1 MRKRL
6 LILTVLVLLTISIV
20 GLLVFGF
27 DGEDFG
33 RGMGVHGGAGNSD
46 VRSLSLVLLAV
57 PLILAMGII
66 GYVVAF
72 PNIEERKQGTKLDWI
87 PTVENKESALDAVLR
102 VLDEDEKKVMEV
114 LAHAENQTMLQ
125 KDIRWKT
132 EFSRVK
138 THRVLYRLAKR
149 GTITV
154 EKYYNTNKVALAEW
168 LTQEQEK

>member
-20 GLLVFGF
+20 GLLVFGLD
-27 DGEDFG
+27 DGGFG
-33 RGMGVHGGAGNSD
+33 RGMGVHGGADSN
-46 VRSLSLVLLAV
+46 VRSLSLVLFVVPLVLAV
-57 PLILAMGII
+57 GIV
-66 GYVVAF
+66 GYVVTF
-72 PNIEERKQGTKLDWI
+72 PNIEARKREVKLDWM
-87 PTVENKESALDAVLR
+87 PTVESRESALDAVLR

-132 EFSRVK
+132 GFSRVK

-149 GTITV
+149 RTITV
-154 EKYYNTNKVALAEW
+154 EKYYNSNKVALAEW
-168 LTQEQEK
+168 LTKEQET